1 MKAWLLGILA
11 VAVLATGGWYLADDS
26 NRNTREAVRAAE
38 AWLELVDMG
47 GYGES
52 WDMAS
57 QVLKDSASRFVW
69 SRILEGKRTAFGS
82 VDKRTI
88 REVKL
93 LSEEHGI
100 KGILVVRIECE
111 VLSMTCETCKE
122 EILCILES
130 DGQWRVARY
139 AFGQISYAEKSMG
152 RIPATHAPRTYWI
165 PQQSV
170 R

>member
-1 MKAWLLGILA
+1 MKAWLVGILA
-11 VAVLATGGWYLADDS
+11 VVVLATGGWYLTDDS

-38 AWLELVDMG
+38 VWLELVDMG

-57 QVLKDSASRFVW
+57 QVLKESASRFMW
-69 SRILEGKRTAFGS
+69 SRILEGKRTEFGA

-88 REVKL
+88 REVTL

-111 VLSMTCETCKE
+111 VISMTCETCKE
-122 EILCILES
+122 EILCILEP

-139 AFGQISYAEKSMG
+139 AFGQISYAEKSRG
-152 RIPATHAPRTYWI
+152 RIPSPPASFTGLV
-165 PQQSV
+165 PQRSV